1 MSARLPHR
9 LVRASAGTGKTY
21 RLTLRYLELLLEG
34 ASAERILATTFTRKA
49 AGEILERLL
58 LRLAEASRDS
68 DAAAR
73 LATEVAYPG
82 VSHSGPVDQGTLREL
97 LERLCGS
104 LHRLQV
110 STLDAFFHRATA
122 LFRHELR
129 LPRFARIASVADPM
143 LEPLRLRAL
152 QAALSATSGEDLD
165 TLVELLGRLYRG
177 DAQRSVVRALDL
189 LVLEVYEAYRGARDL
204 AAWSRLEV
212 AGELLEPLVLVD
224 DIDRARGAAASTS
237 EALRRAIQADLEAAA
252 RGDWLDFLTGGVAE
266 KILEQPNAPTYRK
279 ARVPAPV
286 VSAYRPLLDHAGRV
300 LLGRIADQ
308 TTATHH
314 LLAAFEGPFR
324 ELRRRAGIV
333 LYSELVER
341 LQVLFAADFREAP
354 EGGEAMLLDLFFRL
368 DGAVHHLLLDEL
380 QDTSL
385 EQWQAIAPLVE
396 ELLAYGDGSRS
407 VFGVGDPKQSI
418 YGWRGGCAELFG
430 ELEARMLA
438 GAGEVEA
445 LTASWRSSPSVLA
458 ATNLVFGALAD
469 NPALSGEAELA
480 AGRRFAAAFD
490 VQVSA
495 HPERPGY
502 VVLATSGEWEGLFAA
517 DDPPVSGE
525 AMAEAESMPEDVET
539 QGEIASRPLGHLDYV
554 AHRVRALV
562 DRLHGGSHDD
572 SLATVG
578 VLCLTNR
585 TVRELRGRLE
595 DLGLDA
601 SGEGAGP
608 IDDDPAVTAVIA
620 ALRLAEHPGATAA
633 AYQVA
638 CGPLGPVVGLR
649 DWRRPE
655 EASRR
660 MRRELAESGAA
671 NTVARWLREL
681 AGACDERNARRLQ
694 QLTELVPALA
704 SDGPGPGELA
714 RRIEGSLVDE
724 PVPAMVR
731 VMTVHQAKGLEF
743 DIVVLGELERRI
755 GDLANPLLDVM
766 RLAPAGPVA
775 EVHRAT
781 NKTIRGLSEQLIA
794 ARRQEVERRVLDDLG
809 VLYVALTRA
818 RFELHL
824 LIQPRSEKG
833 AGARTFAALLANALR
848 SDDSSAASGS
858 SVLWELGAPLGPAE
872 LSRRRR
878 EEPGREEPAGEAIA
892 GARVAAADEVQADE
906 TAPALAATEVGRAP
920 RRRRPVLIPSELGAP
935 QQVLAS
941 DLLSDLLSG
950 LPRGE
955 PAVAALRG
963 RVFHH
968 WLAGIEW
975 LDRGATRPDDAER
988 LRAARVID
996 PAASETRLRAL
1007 LAELLRLV
1015 EAEPLCSILSRPPA
1029 GGPGESLE
1037 VWRERAFLVERD
1049 GTLIRGVFDRAVVHL
1064 HRGVPVAAQLFEWK
1078 TEPLG
1083 VAGSSEAAESLRSRH
1098 RAQLEAYRQALGTM
1112 LGLLD
1117 TSVDARV
1124 VYLSPSSPAGGVP
1137 GDSGA

>member
-21 RLTLRYLELLLEG
+21 RLTLRFLELLLEG

-68 DAAAR
+68 GAAAR
-73 LATEVAYPG
+73 LAAEVAYPG
-82 VSHSGPVDQGTLREL
+82 ASHSGPVDQRTLRDL

-152 QAALSATSGEDLD
+152 QAALSATSAEDLD

-189 LVLEVYEAYRGARDL
+189 LVLEVYEAYRGARD
-204 AAWSRLEV
+204 ASAWSRLEV
-212 AGELLEPLVLVD
+212 VGELLEPGVLVK

-237 EALRRAIQADLEAAA
+237 EALRRAIESDLEAAA

-266 KILEQPNAPTYRK
+266 KILEEPNAPTYRR

-286 VSAYRPLLDHAGRV
+286 VNAYRPLLDHGGRV
-300 LLGRIADQ
+300 LLRRIADQ
-308 TTATHH
+308 TSATHH
-314 LLAAFEGPFR
+314 LLAAFEVPFR

-354 EGGEAMLLDLFFRL
+354 EGGEPMLLDLFFRL

-385 EQWQAIAPLVE
+385 EQWQAITPLVE

-438 GAGEVEA
+438 GAGEVET

-469 NPALSGEAELA
+469 NPALSGEAEQA
-480 AGRRFAAAFD
+480 AARRFAAAFD

-495 HPERPGY
+495 HPQRPGY

-525 AMAEAESMPEDVET
+525 AMAEAESMPEDGET
-539 QGEIASRPLGHLDYV
+539 QGEIATRPLGHLDYV

-562 DRLHGGSHDD
+562 DRLRGGSHE
-572 SLATVG
+572 SLPTVG

-608 IDDDPAVTAVIA
+608 IDDDPAVTAVLA

-638 CGPLGPVVGLR
+638 SGPLGPVVGLR

-655 EASRR
+655 EASRG
-660 MRRELAESGAA
+660 MRRELAASGSRS
-671 NTVARWLREL
+671 TVARWLREL
-681 AGACDERNARRLQ
+681 AGVCDERNARRLQ
-694 QLTELVPALA
+694 QLTELLPPLA

-714 RRIEGSLVDE
+714 RRIEGSLVEE

-731 VMTVHQAKGLEF
+731 VMTVH
-743 DIVVLGELERRI
+743 
-755 GDLANPLLDVM
+755 
-766 RLAPAGPVA
+766 
-775 EVHRAT
+775 
-781 NKTIRGLSEQLIA
+781 
-794 ARRQEVERRVLDDLG
+794 
-809 VLYVALTRA
+809 
-818 RFELHL
+818 
-824 LIQPRSEKG
+824 
-833 AGARTFAALLANALR
+833 
-848 SDDSSAASGS
+848 
-858 SVLWELGAPLGPAE
+858 
-872 LSRRRR
+872 
-878 EEPGREEPAGEAIA
+878 
-892 GARVAAADEVQADE
+892 
-906 TAPALAATEVGRAP
+906 
-920 RRRRPVLIPSELGAP
+920 
-935 QQVLAS
+935 
-941 DLLSDLLSG
+941 
-950 LPRGE
+950 
-955 PAVAALRG
+955 
-963 RVFHH
+963 
-968 WLAGIEW
+968 
-975 LDRGATRPDDAER
+975 
-988 LRAARVID
+988 
-996 PAASETRLRAL
+996 
-1007 LAELLRLV
+1007 
-1015 EAEPLCSILSRPPA
+1015 
-1029 GGPGESLE
+1029 
-1037 VWRERAFLVERD
+1037 
-1049 GTLIRGVFDRAVVHL
+1049 
-1064 HRGVPVAAQLFEWK
+1064 
-1078 TEPLG
+1078 
-1083 VAGSSEAAESLRSRH
+1083 
-1098 RAQLEAYRQALGTM
+1098 
-1112 LGLLD
+1112 
-1117 TSVDARV
+1117 
-1124 VYLSPSSPAGGVP
+1124 
-1137 GDSGA
+1137 